1 MDERGKQAVKDLVNK
16 VGDHLMEMEISRSE
30 ALDIIGSVFLTL
42 LIWTVNG
49 NKEATKEMLKQLIE
63 NVDTAERINA
73 E

>member
-1 MDERGKQAVKDLVNK
+1 
-16 VGDHLMEMEISRSE
+16 MEMEISRSE

-42 LIWTVNG
+42 LIGTVNG

-73 E
+73 YHSLPLCRNL

>member
-1 MDERGKQAVKDLVNK
+1 
-16 VGDHLMEMEISRSE
+16 MEMEISRSE

-42 LIWTVNG
+42 LIGTVNG